1 MKKNTMDSIEYIQNY
16 AFAGEMCLLAYYY
29 TVFVSLQGC
38 TATQSI
44 LILEVALLGGLVVDL
59 LPVFRIPK
67 CGWSIL
73 TTMFFLLGGYTFVTY
88 YRNNPVLYLSILV
101 VAAVVAIGHSAW
113 VFTRK
118 NNAEEEIQKRF
129 RFRMRKSSMGVK
141 AVAAVAG
148 IFFILCSA
156 AIKYI
161 PQAENVLYRTVYTDA
176 DALDAH
182 IEELQNLKAENYAM
196 LTASEKIQLLQ
207 VVADIEGRYLGL
219 DTRITVGCSDLKEDV
234 LGYYKDSTKEIQ
246 IDTEYLDSEPREVVC
261 LLAHEMYH
269 AAQRQ
274 YARIYDKLSQDEKKS
289 YFLTEAAEYAEEL
302 KHYKSGEEGGAYE
315 YFSYYSQTLEREAR
329 AYGLVS
335 AEQIFQRIE
344 EEYDSGDAEAVEPV
358 RVEENTLTALPRSET
373 YYEDGEVTEIVNYAY
388 DDNFT
393 YKDTIHVR
401 EDNSVTKVILD
412 ADGNELLSQG
422 MFSGGILT
430 STYTYEYRENT
441 DRKQVQYCYEGEEKN
456 FSRLTVVLYNKYG
469 DEIYKLVQA
478 GSDRIYEYRTSYTYD
493 DQGRL
498 SSKKVAYAMDGEA
511 AHMTRETGYSYDENG
526 RVEEEVVKTG
536 MGLDASDPSHTDKV
550 WIRYEYDDQ
559 GREIRRE
566 QRSQT
571 PSEAV
576 WVCETSYDEEERI

>member
-38 TATQSI
+38 TAPQSL

-88 YRNNPVLYLSILV
+88 YRNNPVLYLGVLAA
-101 VAAVVAIGHSAW
+101 AAVMAIGYAVW
-113 VFTRK
+113 
-118 NNAEEEIQKRF
+118 RF
-129 RFRMRKSSMGVK
+129 PRKSSMGVK

-161 PQAENVLYRTVYTDA
+161 PQAENVLYNTVYTDA

-182 IEELQNLKAENYAM
+182 IEELQNLKPENYAA
-196 LTASEKIQLLQ
+196 LTVDEKIQLLQ

-219 DTRITVGCSDLKEDV
+219 DTRIRIGCSDLKEDV

-246 IDTEYLDSEPREVVC
+246 IDTEYLDSEPREVIC
-261 LLAHEMYH
+261 LLCHEMYH
-269 AAQRQ
+269 AAQQQ

-302 KHYKSGEEGGAYE
+302 KHYKNGEEGGAYE
-315 YFSYYSQTLEREAR
+315 YFAYYSQTLEREAR

-335 AEQIFQRIE
+335 TEQIFQRIDE
-344 EEYDSGDAEAVEPV
+344 EDDAGDAEVVEPV

-373 YYEDGEVTEIVNYAY
+373 YYKDGEVTEIVNYAY
-388 DDNFT
+388 NDDFT
-393 YKDTIHVR
+393 YEDTIHVQ
-401 EDNSVTKVILD
+401 EDNAMTKVILD
-412 ADGNELLSQG
+412 ADGNEILSQG

-430 STYTYEYRENT
+430 STYTYDYRENT
-441 DRKQVQYCYEGEEKN
+441 DRKQVQYCYEGEEKE
-456 FSRLTVVLYNKYG
+456 FSRLTVTLYNKYG
-469 DEIYKLVQA
+469 EETYKLVQA
-478 GSDRIYEYRTSYTYD
+478 GSDRIYEYRTGYTYD

-498 SSKKVAYAMDGEA
+498 SSKKVTYAMDGEA
-511 AHMTRETGYSYDENG
+511 AHMIRETGYSYDENG
-526 RVEEEVVKTG
+526 RVEEEVVKTC
-536 MGLDASDPSHTDKV
+536 MGLDTSDPSHTDKV

-571 PSEAV
+571 LGDAV
-576 WVCETSYDEEERI
+576 WVRETSYDEEERI

>member
-1 MKKNTMDSIEYIQNY
+1 MKKNTIDTIDYIQNY

-38 TATQSI
+38 TAPQSL
-44 LILEVALLGGLVVDL
+44 LILEVALLCGLVMDL

-88 YRNNPVLYLSILV
+88 YRNNPVLYLGVLV
-101 VAAVVAIGHSAW
+101 AAAVVAVGYAVW
-113 VFTRK
+113 RFPRK
-118 NNAEEEIQKRF
+118 I
-129 RFRMRKSSMGVK
+129 SMGVK

-161 PQAENVLYRTVYTDA
+161 PQAENVLYNTVYTDA

-182 IEELQNLKAENYAM
+182 IEELQNLKPENYAS
-196 LTASEKIQLLQ
+196 LTVDEKMQLLQ

-219 DTRITVGCSDLKEDV
+219 DTRIRIGCSDLKEDV

-246 IDTEYLDSEPREVVC
+246 IDTEYLDSEPREVIC
-261 LLAHEMYH
+261 LLCHEMYH
-269 AAQRQ
+269 AAQHE

-302 KHYKSGEEGGAYE
+302 KHYKNGEEGGAYE

-335 AEQIFQRIE
+335 AEQIFQRID
-344 EEYDSGDAEAVEPV
+344 EEYDAGDAEAVEPI

-373 YYEDGEVTEIVNYAY
+373 YYKDGEVTEIVNYAY
-388 DDNFT
+388 DDDFT
-393 YKDTIHVR
+393 YKDTIHVQ
-401 EDNSVTKVILD
+401 EDNAVTKVILD
-412 ADGNELLSQG
+412 ADGNEIFSQG
-422 MFSGGILT
+422 TFSGGILT
-430 STYTYEYRENT
+430 STYTYQYRENT
-441 DRKQVQYCYEGEEKN
+441 DRKQVQYCYEGEGKE
-456 FSRLTVVLYNKYG
+456 FSRLTVTLYNKYG
-469 DEIYKLVQA
+469 EEIYKLVQA
-478 GSDRIYEYRTSYTYD
+478 GSDRIYEYRTGYTYD
-493 DQGRL
+493 DEGRL
-498 SSKKVAYAMDGEA
+498 SSKKVAYAMDGEP
-511 AHMTRETGYSYDENG
+511 AHMTRETSYSYDENG
-526 RVEEEVVKTG
+526 RVEEEVLKTC
-536 MGLDASDPSHTDKV
+536 MGLDTSDPSHTDKV
-550 WIRYEYDDQ
+550 WIRYEYDAL

-571 PSEAV
+571 PGDAV
-576 WVCETSYDEEERI
+576 WVRETNYDKGTIKQSDLKGEKR

>member
-59 LPVFRIPK
+59 LPVFRILK

-88 YRNNPVLYLSILV
+88 YRNNPALYLSVLA
-101 VAAVVAIGHSAW
+101 VAAVAAIGYAVW
-113 VFTRK
+113 
-118 NNAEEEIQKRF
+118 RF
-129 RFRMRKSSMGVK
+129 PRKSSMGVK
-141 AVAAVAG
+141 TVAAVVG

-176 DALDAH
+176 DVLDAH
-182 IEELQNLKAENYAM
+182 IEELRNLKAENYAM

-246 IDTEYLDSEPREVVC
+246 IDTEYLDSEPREVIC
-261 LLAHEMYH
+261 LLCHEMYH
-269 AAQRQ
+269 AAQHE

-344 EEYDSGDAEAVEPV
+344 EEYDAGDAEAVEPV

-430 STYTYEYRENT
+430 STYTYDYRENT
-441 DRKQVQYCYEGEEKN
+441 DRKQVQYCYEGEEKE
-456 FSRLTVVLYNKYG
+456 FSRLTVTLYNKYG
-469 DEIYKLVQA
+469 EETYKLVQA
-478 GSDRIYEYRTSYTYD
+478 GSDRIYEYRTGYTYD

-498 SSKKVAYAMDGEA
+498 SSKKVTYAMDGEA
-511 AHMTRETGYSYDENG
+511 AHMIRETCYSYDENG
-526 RVEEEVVKTG
+526 RVEEEVVKTC
-536 MGLDASDPSHTDKV
+536 MGLDTSDPSHTDKV
-550 WIRYEYDDQ
+550 WIRYEYDAL

>member
-38 TATQSI
+38 TAPQSL
-44 LILEVALLGGLVVDL
+44 LILEVALLCGLVVDL

-67 CGWSIL
+67 CGWSII

-88 YRNNPVLYLSILV
+88 YRNNPVLYLGVLA
-101 VAAVVAIGHSAW
+101 AAVVMAIGYAVW
-113 VFTRK
+113 KFPR
-118 NNAEEEIQKRF
+118 R
-129 RFRMRKSSMGVK
+129 SSMGVK

-161 PQAENVLYRTVYTDA
+161 PQAENVLYKTVYTDA

-182 IEELQNLKAENYAM
+182 IEELQRLKPESYAA
-196 LTASEKIQLLQ
+196 LTVDEKIQLLQ
-207 VVADIEGRYLGL
+207 MVADIEGRYLGL
-219 DTRITVGCSDLKEDV
+219 DTRIRIGCSDLKEDV

-246 IDTEYLDSEPREVVC
+246 IDTEYLDSEPREVIC
-261 LLAHEMYH
+261 LLCHEMYH
-269 AAQRQ
+269 AAQQQ

-302 KHYKSGEEGGAYE
+302 KHYKNGEEGGAHE
-315 YFSYYSQTLEREAR
+315 YFSYYTQTLEREAR

-335 AEQIFQRIE
+335 TEQIFQRIDE
-344 EEYDSGDAEAVEPV
+344 EDDAGDAEAVEPV
-358 RVEENTLTALPRSET
+358 RVEENTFTALPRSET
-373 YYEDGEVTEIVNYAY
+373 YYKNGEVTEIVNYAY
-388 DDNFT
+388 DDDFT
-393 YKDTIHVR
+393 YEDTIHVQ
-401 EDNSVTKVILD
+401 EDNAVTKVILD
-412 ADGNELLSQG
+412 ADGNEILSQG

-430 STYTYEYRENT
+430 STYTYDYRENT
-441 DRKQVQYCYEGEEKN
+441 DRKQVQYCYEGEEKE
-456 FSRLTVVLYNKYG
+456 FSRLTVTLYNKYG
-469 DEIYKLVQA
+469 EETYKLVQA
-478 GSDRIYEYRTSYTYD
+478 GSDRIYEYRTGYTYD
-493 DQGRL
+493 EQGRL
-498 SSKKVAYAMDGEA
+498 SSKKVTYAMDGEA

-526 RVEEEVVKTG
+526 RVEEEVVKTC
-536 MGLDASDPSHTDKV
+536 MGLDTSDPSHTDKV
-550 WIRYEYDDQ
+550 WIRYEYDAL

-571 PSEAV
+571 PGDAV
-576 WVCETSYDEEERI
+576 WVRETSYDKELPVYFKE

>member
-1 MKKNTMDSIEYIQNY
+1 MKKNTMDTIDYIQNY

-38 TATQSI
+38 TAPQSL

-88 YRNNPVLYLSILV
+88 YRNNPVLYLGVLAA
-101 VAAVVAIGHSAW
+101 AAVVAIGYAVW
-113 VFTRK
+113 
-118 NNAEEEIQKRF
+118 RF
-129 RFRMRKSSMGVK
+129 PRKSSMGVK

-161 PQAENVLYRTVYTDA
+161 PQAENVLYNTVYTDA

-182 IEELQNLKAENYAM
+182 IEELQNLKPENYAV
-196 LTASEKIQLLQ
+196 LTVDEKIQLLQ

-219 DTRITVGCSDLKEDV
+219 DTRIRIGCSDLKEDV

-246 IDTEYLDSEPREVVC
+246 IDTEYLDSEPREVIC
-261 LLAHEMYH
+261 LLCHEMYH
-269 AAQRQ
+269 AAQHE
-274 YARIYDKLSQDEKKS
+274 YARIYDKLSRDEKKS

-335 AEQIFQRIE
+335 AEQIFQRID
-344 EEYDSGDAEAVEPV
+344 EEYDVGDAEAVEPV

-373 YYEDGEVTEIVNYAY
+373 YYKDGEVTEIVNYAY
-388 DDNFT
+388 DDDFT
-393 YKDTIHVR
+393 YKDTIHVQ
-401 EDNSVTKVILD
+401 EDNAVTKVILD

-422 MFSGGILT
+422 TFSGGILT
-430 STYTYEYRENT
+430 STYTYQYRENT
-441 DRKQVQYCYEGEEKN
+441 DRKQVQYCYEGEGKE
-456 FSRLTVVLYNKYG
+456 FSRLTVTLYNKYG
-469 DEIYKLVQA
+469 EETYKLVQA
-478 GSDRIYEYRTSYTYD
+478 GSDRIYEYRTGYTYD
-493 DQGRL
+493 EQGRL
-498 SSKKVAYAMDGEA
+498 SSKKVAYAMDGEP

-526 RVEEEVVKTG
+526 KVDEEVLKTC
-536 MGLDASDPSHTDKV
+536 MGLDTSDPSHTDKV
-550 WIRYEYDDQ
+550 WIHYEYDVL

-571 PSEAV
+571 PGDAV
-576 WVCETSYDEEERI
+576 WVRETNYDKGTKKQSDLKGEKR

>member
-16 AFAGEMCLLAYYY
+16 AFLGEMCLLAYYY

-38 TATQSI
+38 TAPQSL

-88 YRNNPVLYLSILV
+88 YRNNPTLYLSVLA
-101 VAAVVAIGHSAW
+101 VAAVVVIGYSVW
-113 VFTRK
+113 
-118 NNAEEEIQKRF
+118 RF
-129 RFRMRKSSMGVK
+129 PRKSSMGVK

-148 IFFILCSA
+148 IFYILCSA

-246 IDTEYLDSEPREVVC
+246 IDTEYLDSEPREVIC

-344 EEYDSGDAEAVEPV
+344 EEYDAGDAEAVEPV

-393 YKDTIHVR
+393 YKDTIHVQ
-401 EDNSVTKVILD
+401 EDNAVTKVILD
-412 ADGNELLSQG
+412 ADGNEILSQG

-441 DRKQVQYCYEGEEKN
+441 DRKQVQYCYEGEGKN

-493 DQGRL
+493 EQGRL

-511 AHMTRETGYSYDENG
+511 AHMTRETVYSYDENG

-536 MGLDASDPSHTDKV
+536 MGLDTSDPSHTDKV

>member
-1 MKKNTMDSIEYIQNY
+1 MKKNTMDFIDYIQNY

-29 TVFVSLQGC
+29 TVFVSLRGY
-38 TATQSI
+38 TATQS
-44 LILEVALLGGLVVDL
+44 LLFLEAALLCGLVVDL
-59 LPVFRIPK
+59 LPMFRIPK

-88 YRNNPVLYLSILV
+88 YRNNPGLYLGVLA
-101 VAAVVAIGHSAW
+101 VAAVVAIGYPVW

-118 NNAEEEIQKRF
+118 KNAEAEQQRRF
-129 RFRMRKSSMGVK
+129 RLRMRKSSMGVK
-141 AVAAVAG
+141 VVAAVAG

-161 PQAENVLYRTVYTDA
+161 PQAENVLYKTVYTDA

-182 IEELQNLKAENYAM
+182 IEELQSLKPENYAG
-196 LTASEKIQLLQ
+196 LTVDEKIQLLQ

-234 LGYYKDSTKEIQ
+234 LGYYKDSTREIQ
-246 IDTEYLDSEPREVVC
+246 IDKEYLDSEPREVIC
-261 LLAHEMYH
+261 LLCHEMYH

-274 YARIYDKLSQDEKKS
+274 YAGIYDKLSPDEKKS

-302 KHYKSGEEGGAYE
+302 KHYKNGEEGGVYE

-335 AEQIFQRIE
+335 AEQIFQRIGE
-344 EEYDSGDAEAVEPV
+344 ECDTGDAEAVEPV
-358 RVEENTLTALPRSET
+358 RVEESAFTALPRSET
-373 YYEDGEVTEIVNYAY
+373 YYKDGEVTEIVNYEY
-388 DDNFT
+388 DDYFT
-393 YKDTIHVR
+393 YRDTVHVQ
-401 EDNSVTKVILD
+401 EDNAVTREIMD
-412 ADGNELLSQG
+412 ADGNEILSQG

-441 DRKQVQYCYEGEEKN
+441 DRKRVQYCYEGEEKI

-478 GSDRIYEYRTSYTYD
+478 GNDRIYEYRTSYTYND
-493 DQGRL
+493 RGQL
-498 SSKKVAYAMDGEA
+498 SSKKVAYAMDGEQA
-511 AHMTRETGYSYDENG
+511 YMTRENCYSYDENG
-526 RVEEEVVKTG
+526 KVDEEVVKTC
-536 MGLDASDPSHTDKV
+536 MGLDTSDPSHTDKV
-550 WIRYEYDDQ
+550 WIRYEYDAL

-571 PSEAV
+571 PGDAV
-576 WVCETSYDEEERI
+576 WVRETSYDEEERI

>member
-16 AFAGEMCLLAYYY
+16 AFWGEMCLLAYYY

-44 LILEVALLGGLVVDL
+44 LILEVALLGGLVVDQ

-88 YRNNPVLYLSILV
+88 YRNNPVLYLSVLV

-118 NNAEEEIQKRF
+118 NNAEEEMQKRF

-141 AVAAVAG
+141 AVAVGG

-161 PQAENVLYRTVYTDA
+161 PQAENVSYRTVYTDA

-196 LTASEKIQLLQ
+196 LTVSEKIQLLQ

-246 IDTEYLDSEPREVVC
+246 IDTEYLDSEPKEVVC

-344 EEYDSGDAEAVEPV
+344 EEYDAGDAEAVEPV

-412 ADGNELLSQG
+412 ADGNELMSQG

-493 DQGRL
+493 
-498 SSKKVAYAMDGEA
+498 E
-511 AHMTRETGYSYDENG
+511 
-526 RVEEEVVKTG
+526 
-536 MGLDASDPSHTDKV
+536 
-550 WIRYEYDDQ
+550 Q

>member
-1 MKKNTMDSIEYIQNY
+1 MDFIEYIQNY

-38 TATQSI
+38 TAPQSL
-44 LILEVALLGGLVVDL
+44 LILEAVLLGGLVVDL

-88 YRNNPVLYLSILV
+88 YRNNPALYLSVLA
-101 VAAVVAIGHSAW
+101 VAAVVAIGYSVW
-113 VFTRK
+113 KFP
-118 NNAEEEIQKRF
+118 
-129 RFRMRKSSMGVK
+129 RKSSMGVK

-148 IFFILCSA
+148 IFYILCSA

-182 IEELQNLKAENYAM
+182 IEELLNLKAENYAM

-246 IDTEYLDSEPREVVC
+246 IDTEYLDSEPREVIC

-302 KHYKSGEEGGAYE
+302 MHYKSGEEGGAYE

-344 EEYDSGDAEAVEPV
+344 EEYDAGDAEAVEQV

-373 YYEDGEVTEIVNYAY
+373 YYEDGEVTEIVKYAY

-430 STYTYEYRENT
+430 STYTYECRENT
-441 DRKQVQYCYEGEEKN
+441 DRKRVQYCYEGEEKN

-493 DQGRL
+493 EQGRL

-511 AHMTRETGYSYDENG
+511 AHMTRETAYSYDENG

-536 MGLDASDPSHTDKV
+536 MGLDTSDPSHTDKV
-550 WIRYEYDDQ
+550 WIRYQYDDQ

>member
-38 TATQSI
+38 TAPQSL
-44 LILEVALLGGLVVDL
+44 LILEVALLCGLVVDL
-59 LPVFRIPK
+59 LPVLRIPK

-88 YRNNPVLYLSILV
+88 YRNNPVLYLGVL
-101 VAAVVAIGHSAW
+101 AAAGVMAIGYAVW
-113 VFTRK
+113 
-118 NNAEEEIQKRF
+118 RF
-129 RFRMRKSSMGVK
+129 PRKSSMGVK

-161 PQAENVLYRTVYTDA
+161 PQAENVLYKTVYTDA

-182 IEELQNLKAENYAM
+182 IEELQSLKPENYAA
-196 LTASEKIQLLQ
+196 LTVDEKIQLLQ

-219 DTRITVGCSDLKEDV
+219 DTRIRIGCSDMKEDV

-246 IDTEYLDSEPREVVC
+246 IDTEYLDSESREVIC
-261 LLAHEMYH
+261 LLCHEMYH
-269 AAQRQ
+269 AAQHE

-302 KHYKSGEEGGAYE
+302 KHYKNGEEGGAYE

-335 AEQIFQRIE
+335 TEQIFQRID
-344 EEYDSGDAEAVEPV
+344 EEYDAGDAEAVEPV

-373 YYEDGEVTEIVNYAY
+373 YYKDGEVTEIVNYTY
-388 DDNFT
+388 DDDFT
-393 YKDTIHVR
+393 YEDTIHVQ
-401 EDNSVTKVILD
+401 EDNAVTKVILD
-412 ADGNELLSQG
+412 AGGNEILSQG
-422 MFSGGILT
+422 VFSGGILT
-430 STYTYEYRENT
+430 STYMYQYRENT
-441 DRKQVQYCYEGEEKN
+441 DRKQVQYCYEGEGKE
-456 FSRLTVVLYNKYG
+456 FSRLTVTLYNKYG
-469 DEIYKLVQA
+469 EETYKLVQA
-478 GSDRIYEYRTSYTYD
+478 GSDRIYEYRTGYTYD
-493 DQGRL
+493 DEGRL
-498 SSKKVAYAMDGEA
+498 SSKKVVYAMDGEP

-526 RVEEEVVKTG
+526 KVEEEVVKTC
-536 MGLDASDPSHTDKV
+536 MGLDTSEPSHTDKV
-550 WIRYEYDDQ
+550 WIRYEYDAL

-571 PSEAV
+571 PGDAV
-576 WVCETSYDEEERI
+576 WVRETNYDKGTIKQSDLKGEKNESVL

>member
-1 MKKNTMDSIEYIQNY
+1 MKKNTMDSIDYIQDY

-38 TATQSI
+38 TAPQSL
-44 LILEVALLGGLVVDL
+44 LILEVALLCGLVVDL

-88 YRNNPVLYLSILV
+88 YRNNPVLYLGILA
-101 VAAVVAIGHSAW
+101 AAVVMAIGYAVW
-113 VFTRK
+113 
-118 NNAEEEIQKRF
+118 RF
-129 RFRMRKSSMGVK
+129 PRKSSMGVK

-182 IEELQNLKAENYAM
+182 IEELQNLKPENYAA
-196 LTASEKIQLLQ
+196 LTVDEKIQLLQ

-219 DTRITVGCSDLKEDV
+219 DTRIRIGCSNLKEDV

-246 IDTEYLDSEPREVVC
+246 IDTEYLDSEPREVIC
-261 LLAHEMYH
+261 LLCHEMYH
-269 AAQRQ
+269 AAQQQ

-302 KHYKSGEEGGAYE
+302 KHYKNGEEGGAYE

-335 AEQIFQRIE
+335 TEQIFQRID
-344 EEYDSGDAEAVEPV
+344 EEYDAGDAEAVEPV
-358 RVEENTLTALPRSET
+358 RVEENTLTALPRSKI
-373 YYEDGEVTEIVNYAY
+373 YYKDGEVTEIVNYAY
-388 DDNFT
+388 DDDFT
-393 YKDTIHVR
+393 YEDTIHVQ
-401 EDNSVTKVILD
+401 EDNAVTRVILD
-412 ADGNELLSQG
+412 ADGNEILSQG

-430 STYTYEYRENT
+430 STYTYDYRENT
-441 DRKQVQYCYEGEEKN
+441 DRKQVQYCYEGEEKE
-456 FSRLTVVLYNKYG
+456 FSRLTVTLYNKYG
-469 DEIYKLVQA
+469 EETYKLVQA
-478 GSDRIYEYRTSYTYD
+478 GSDRIYEYRTGYTYD
-493 DQGRL
+493 EQGRL

-511 AHMTRETGYSYDENG
+511 AHMTWETHYSYDENG
-526 RVEEEVVKTG
+526 KVDEEVVKTC
-536 MGLDASDPSHTDKV
+536 MGLDTSDPSHTDKV
-550 WIRYEYDDQ
+550 WIRYEYDAL

-571 PSEAV
+571 PGDAV
-576 WVCETSYDEEERI
+576 WVRETSYDKGTIKQSGLKGEKNESVL

>member
-88 YRNNPVLYLSILV
+88 YRNNPALYLSVLV
-101 VAAVVAIGHSAW
+101 VAAVVAIGHSVW
-113 VFTRK
+113 
-118 NNAEEEIQKRF
+118 RF
-129 RFRMRKSSMGVK
+129 PRKSSMGVK

-148 IFFILCSA
+148 IFYILCSA

-302 KHYKSGEEGGAYE
+302 KHYKSGEEEGAYE

-344 EEYDSGDAEAVEPV
+344 EEYDAGDAEAVEPV

-441 DRKQVQYCYEGEEKN
+441 DRKQVQYCYEGEKKN

-493 DQGRL
+493 DQGQL
-498 SSKKVAYAMDGEA
+498 STKKVAYAMDGEA
-511 AHMTRETGYSYDENG
+511 AHMTRETDYSYDENG

-536 MGLDASDPSHTDKV
+536 MGLDTSDPSHTDKV